1 MKFGLLFVTVI
12 SLSRCTSERPEYE
25 FVKEGFITTNGIY
38 AWGTEK
44 KIMVKNLENASK
56 IFAITDERGKI
67 LYQQPLNATFSDN
80 HYWLCYADDKE
91 NLYYY
96 NSDYSEAKAL
106 IWNPELKKYEE
117 KNFCSTQIHL
127 PEKFKDELKNKA
139 TLTDCM
145 SLK

>member
-1 MKFGLLFVTVI
+1 
-12 SLSRCTSERPEYE
+12 
-25 FVKEGFITTNGIY
+25 
-38 AWGTEK
+38 
-44 KIMVKNLENASK
+44 MVKNLENASK
-56 IFAITDERGKI
+56 IFAITDERGEI

-80 HYWLCYADDKE
+80 HYWLCYADDKD

-96 NSDYSEAKAL
+96 NSDYSEGKAL
-106 IWNPELKKYEE
+106 IWNSELQKYDE

-145 SLK
+145 SLQ